1 MNKKILTL
9 ALVGS
14 AAIALGG
21 VAAIAQADSNAAPAA
36 SSSKVDPFVLVGQD
50 SHSYELRYYKDSKA
64 IVIVS
69 QTDGSPLIRAA
80 APALN
85 ALQAKYEAQ
94 GVKFFMLNSTGNK
107 EAAVAG
113 ETQSLGLNMP
123 VLLDDAQLVGENL
136 NISKVAQAVVINPAN
151 WQVVYRGPIDD
162 RFAAA
167 VAKPDAP
174 VKSAYVAN
182 ALDSLIAGKSV
193 AVASADLS
201 TPAIAF
207 PARAHSADFTKI
219 SYAKEIAPILAEKC
233 VACHTQGGIAP
244 FAMDSYEK
252 VKGFSPMIRETIRT
266 DRMPPYNADPHV
278 GTFRDDQ
285 NLSVAD
291 QKTLV
296 HWIEAGAPRGDGPD
310 PLKVNAKAAP
320 EWDLGQPDLILNVPA
335 YTIPASGVVDYQNP
349 VVYNPLKQ
357 DRWIKAI
364 TFNVGSRAGVHHIT
378 GSLASYA
385 VGAQTVTFPEGQ
397 GMKLE
402 AGQRVRLSMHYTPF
416 GKEVVD
422 NTRIGL
428 YFFPDD
434 KPPEKIRQTLVIAN
448 ADIEIPAGDPK
459 YQAVAY
465 ATIAHDA
472 TVYSILPHAHYRGE
486 SAQVYMQKPGQKEE
500 LIISLPKYN
509 FNWQRGYYFKTP
521 IDAPA
526 GTKFITRTTYDN
538 STKNMAN
545 PDPKKTVTWGEMS
558 WEEMQYTEVSIAWK
572 DETTKNQKPQ
582 YMAEFAAT
590 RGIGILDSNMDGK
603 IQKAELKGPIGRM
616 VQARFDQF
624 DTNHDG
630 VIDANEAK
638 ALTPFLNNRVQ
649 VAEKALET
657 AEVAPPTAQK

>member
-1 MNKKILTL
+1 MKKKTITL
-9 ALVGS
+9 ALVGV
-14 AAIALGG
+14 AAVALAGA
-21 VAAIAQADSNAAPAA
+21 AAIAQAGSAAAP
-36 SSSKVDPFVLVGQD
+36 SSMMNAPGKVDPFVLVGQD
-50 SHSYELRYYKDSKA
+50 SRSYELRYYKDSKA

-69 QTDGSPLIRAA
+69 QADGSPYIRAA

-94 GVKFFMLNSTGNK
+94 GVNFFMLNSTGNK
-107 EAAVAG
+107 EDAVAG
-113 ETQSLGLNMP
+113 EAQSLGLK
-123 VLLDDAQLVGENL
+123 LVGENL
-136 NISKVAQAVVINPAN
+136 NISKIAQVVVINPAT

-162 RFAAA
+162 RFAGA

-174 VKSAYVAN
+174 VKNAYVAN
-182 ALDSLIAGKSV
+182 ALDALMAGKPV
-193 AVASADLS
+193 TVASADLAS
-201 TPAIAF
+201 PAIAF

-219 SYAKEIAPILAEKC
+219 SYAKEIAPILATKC
-233 VACHTQGGIAP
+233 VSCHTQGGIAP

-266 DRMPPYNADPHV
+266 DRMPPYNADPHI

-296 HWIEAGAPRGDGPD
+296 HWIEAGAPRGDGAD

-320 EWDLGQPDLILNVPA
+320 EWDLGTPDLVLNVPA
-335 YTIPASGVVDYQNP
+335 YTIPASGIVDYQMP
-349 VVYNPLKQ
+349 VVYNPLKET
-357 DRWIKAI
+357 RWIKAI
-364 TFNVGSRAGVHHIT
+364 TFNVGSRQGVHHIT

-397 GMKLE
+397 GMKLDP
-402 AGQRVRLSMHYTPF
+402 GQRVRLSMHYTPF

-422 NTRIGL
+422 KTRIGL
-428 YFFPDD
+428 YFFPAD

-448 ADIEIPAGDPK
+448 ADIEIPAGDPN

-486 SAQVYMQKPGQKEE
+486 SAQVYMKKPGQKEE
-500 LIISLPKYN
+500 LIVSLPKYN

-521 IDAPA
+521 LDVPA
-526 GTKFITRTTYDN
+526 GTTFITRTTYNN
-538 STKNMAN
+538 STKNLAN

-558 WEEMQYTEVSIAWK
+558 WEEMQYTEVSITWK
-572 DETTKNQKPQ
+572 DETTKNPKPQ

-590 RGIGILDSNMDGK
+590 RGMGILDANMDGK
-603 IQKAELKGPIGRM
+603 IQKAELRGPIGRL
-616 VQARFDQF
+616 VAARFDQL

-630 VIDANEAK
+630 IIDATEAK
-638 ALTPFLNNRVQ
+638 ALMPFLNNRVQ

-657 AEVAPPTAQK
+657 AEAAPATAQK